1 MPECVS
7 FEKKRELLEKVA
19 SRLNTTA
26 SELKRQVPNI
36 ENLPNFITEF
46 LYTHPPVV
54 SYYRDETMVS
64 LMALICKWYL
74 DVKLDR
80 DAESRFEG
88 GE

>member
-1 MPECVS
+1 MPEYIS
-7 FEKKRELLEKVA
+7 LERRNELLEKVA
-19 SRLNTTA
+19 DRLNTTA
-26 SELKRQVPNI
+26 SELRQQVPNI
-36 ENLPNFITEF
+36 ENAPNLIIEF
-46 LYTHPPVV
+46 LYTHPPVLP
-54 SYYRDETMVS
+54 YYRDETMVS